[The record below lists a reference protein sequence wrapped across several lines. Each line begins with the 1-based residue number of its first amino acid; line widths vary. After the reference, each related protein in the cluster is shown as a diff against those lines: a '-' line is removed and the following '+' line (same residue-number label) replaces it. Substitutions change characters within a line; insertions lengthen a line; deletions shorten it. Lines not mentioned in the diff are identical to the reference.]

1 MAATETARHL
11 LFCEYYVMLETERN
25 RNIHAPSSING
36 GRQIIQYVSVVM
48 PTEHCIHI
56 RPVLAMKKVVTTEC

>member
-1 MAATETARHL
+1 
-11 LFCEYYVMLETERN
+11 MLETERN